1 MAYMQAKM
9 RRYYIAAAVPTW
21 ECSVTCSVKMQGCYA
36 WPQHR
41 ILILWETQGLGSA
54 RRWVVDC
61 LKMALC
67 GPYGSVVQ
75 ERWLFWNKISS
86 HGCVRLR
93 CDVCTAENGLAMYG
107 LKMLVVLKEML
118 LLCILKSG
126 IVQIAVHDVILYKR
140 FSISNLTN
148 PQ

>member
-1 MAYMQAKM
+1 
-9 RRYYIAAAVPTW
+9 
-21 ECSVTCSVKMQGCYA
+21 
-36 WPQHR
+36 
-41 ILILWETQGLGSA
+41 
-54 RRWVVDC
+54 
-61 LKMALC
+61 
-67 GPYGSVVQ
+67 
-75 ERWLFWNKISS
+75 
-86 HGCVRLR
+86 
-93 CDVCTAENGLAMYG
+93 MYG